1 MTAPTVNVILPYIS
15 VCTGTGRFIVGLGWQ
30 FTIYRN
36 NKMSENT
43 KEPCCTKINI
53 FYRAF
58 FCDHRFIDL
67 LICTLMKSTL
77 PHTQLCFFCVLR
89 PFSSFSSLSLNWE
102 KENPFSFTRLI
113 TKRHFSAGGIAWRD
127 LQGETPFCVTCFSS
141 VSLLK
146 TTGDEHGFLS
156 F

>member
-1 MTAPTVNVILPYIS
+1 MYRNWPIHSRAWVAIYHIPQQQNVWEYKGAMLYKDQYLLS
-15 VCTGTGRFIVGLGWQ
+15 RLFLWSS
-30 FTIYRN
+30 IYR
-36 NKMSENT
+36 SAHLYAYEVDPT
-43 KEPCCTKINI
+43 TYPTLFFLCTPSI
-53 FYRAF
+53 FILQ
-58 FCDHRFIDL
+58 FIF
-67 LICTLMKSTL
+67 IK
-77 PHTQLCFFCVLR
+77 LR
-89 PFSSFSSLSLNWE
+89 
-102 KENPFSFTRLI
+102 KRNPFSFTRLI